1 MFHSFICHYIAYFS
15 EVDSLKSLNEIIPDL
30 KQILFWM
37 SNALEM
43 LHFLQDNLS
52 TYLPGTFHVNS
63 ANDPEE
69 EALANADEELLN
81 VLEEVAMFT
90 FQQTV
95 YHLTKV
101 CCLHTLSHLSSNFG
115 HVIMN
120 FLHVIINFRHVIIN
134 FRQVIMNYLHV
145 IMNYL
150 HVIIDFLH
158 VIFNYRHVIINLLHV
173 IINFVPMTL
182 TL

>member
-1 MFHSFICHYIAYFS
+1 M
-15 EVDSLKSLNEIIPDL
+15 DPLKSLNEIIPDL

-52 TYLPGTFHVNS
+52 TYLPGAFHVNS
-63 ANDPEE
+63 SSNDPEE

-101 CCLHTLSHLSSNFG
+101 FVH
-115 HVIMN
+115 M
-120 FLHVIINFRHVIIN
+120 IIHFV
-134 FRQVIMNYLHV
+134 
-145 IMNYL
+145 
-150 HVIIDFLH
+150 
-158 VIFNYRHVIINLLHV
+158 HV
-173 IINFVPMTL
+173 IINFVHVTVRFVHVI
-182 TL
+182 

>member
-1 MFHSFICHYIAYFS
+1 MVIIFAIPFS
-15 EVDSLKSLNEIIPDL
+15 EVDPLKSLNEIIPDL

-52 TYLPGTFHVNS
+52 TYLPGAFHVNS
-63 ANDPEE
+63 ASNDPEE

-101 CCLHTLSHLSSNFG
+101 SGLSVLF
-115 HVIMN
+115 
-120 FLHVIINFRHVIIN
+120 
-134 FRQVIMNYLHV
+134 
-145 IMNYL
+145 
-150 HVIIDFLH
+150 
-158 VIFNYRHVIINLLHV
+158 
-173 IINFVPMTL
+173 T
-182 TL
+182 

>member
-1 MFHSFICHYIAYFS
+1 MHDIYIAFTSFALCFADTCTHTVPIFIFLFS
-15 EVDSLKSLNEIIPDL
+15 EVDPLKSLNEIIPDL

-63 ANDPEE
+63 ASNDPEE

-101 CCLHTLSHLSSNFG
+101 
-115 HVIMN
+115 
-120 FLHVIINFRHVIIN
+120 
-134 FRQVIMNYLHV
+134 
-145 IMNYL
+145 
-150 HVIIDFLH
+150 
-158 VIFNYRHVIINLLHV
+158 
-173 IINFVPMTL
+173 
-182 TL
+182 

>member
-1 MFHSFICHYIAYFS
+1 MIRRILLHFS
-15 EVDSLKSLNEIIPDL
+15 EVDPLKSLNEIIPDL

-52 TYLPGTFHVNS
+52 TYLPHPFHVNS
-63 ANDPEE
+63 ATNDPEE

-101 CCLHTLSHLSSNFG
+101 RCLLSGCCRRDHEFFSRDHGLLSHDHKFAL
-115 HVIMN
+115 
-120 FLHVIINFRHVIIN
+120 R
-134 FRQVIMNYLHV
+134 
-145 IMNYL
+145 
-150 HVIIDFLH
+150 D
-158 VIFNYRHVIINLLHV
+158 
-173 IINFVPMTL
+173 TKA
-182 TL
+182 

>member
-1 MFHSFICHYIAYFS
+1 MICLKKKNITYDHILLLFS
-15 EVDSLKSLNEIIPDL
+15 EIDPLKSLNEIVPDL

-52 TYLPGTFHVNS
+52 TYLPGSFHVNS
-63 ANDPEE
+63 SSNDPEE

-101 CCLHTLSHLSSNFG
+101 CSPFSLGYVTSLIFCSRDHQFSSRDHSFSS
-115 HVIMN
+115 
-120 FLHVIINFRHVIIN
+120 RD
-134 FRQVIMNYLHV
+134 Q
-145 IMNYL
+145 
-150 HVIIDFLH
+150 
-158 VIFNYRHVIINLLHV
+158 
-173 IINFVPMTL
+173 
-182 TL
+182 

>member
-1 MFHSFICHYIAYFS
+1 VTTAVFFHSS
-15 EVDSLKSLNEIIPDL
+15 EIDPLKSLNEIIPDL

-52 TYLPGTFHVNS
+52 TYLPGAFHVNSS

-101 CCLHTLSHLSSNFG
+101 CCSCFSVIKNFSFYSRVYFLLS
-115 HVIMN
+115 
-120 FLHVIINFRHVIIN
+120 
-134 FRQVIMNYLHV
+134 
-145 IMNYL
+145 
-150 HVIIDFLH
+150 
-158 VIFNYRHVIINLLHV
+158 
-173 IINFVPMTL
+173 T
-182 TL
+182 